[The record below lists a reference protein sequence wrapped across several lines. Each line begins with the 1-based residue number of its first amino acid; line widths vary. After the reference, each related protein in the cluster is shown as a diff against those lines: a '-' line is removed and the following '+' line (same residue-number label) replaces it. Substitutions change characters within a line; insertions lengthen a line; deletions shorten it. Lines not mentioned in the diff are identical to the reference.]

1 MRQSLEIK
9 EKNFNK
15 YSIVYHY
22 QIEIKPR
29 VSEIEKR
36 TVSVSRFI
44 LATNI
49 ESSSE
54 VKSSEILWIY
64 KNQQSCERSFRSSCS
79 AGVAKK

>member
-1 MRQSLEIK
+1 MRESLEIK
-9 EKNFNK
+9 DNIFNK
-15 YSIVYHY
+15 QSIVYHY

-36 TVSVSRFI
+36 TVSASRFI

>member
-1 MRQSLEIK
+1 MRESLEIK
-9 EKNFNK
+9 EKIFNK

>member
-36 TVSVSRFI
+36 TVSASRFI
-44 LATNI
+44 LAKNI

>member
-1 MRQSLEIK
+1 MRESLEIK
-9 EKNFNK
+9 EKIFNK

-36 TVSVSRFI
+36 TVSASRFI